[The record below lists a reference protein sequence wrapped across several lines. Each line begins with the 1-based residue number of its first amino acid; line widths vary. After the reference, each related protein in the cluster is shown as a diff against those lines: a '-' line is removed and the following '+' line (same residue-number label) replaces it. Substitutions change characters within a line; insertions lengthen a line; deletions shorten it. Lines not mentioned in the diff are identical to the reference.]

1 MNRTSMKNILP
12 QYFIVDREVLT
23 DKHVIANRL
32 NTFFTN
38 IGPTL
43 ASQIVTD
50 GNSSYED
57 FLINPTLHEFNFNQI
72 GEEDVVN
79 VIDKLPSKTSSGVD
93 GISTNLLKDIKYIIS
108 KPLTLIINQC
118 LETGIF
124 PSKLKVAKVIPI
136 LKRGDETIFDNYR
149 PISILPAISKVFE
162 RIIFNQIHNY
172 FHVNDL
178 YFCSQYG
185 FRKEHSTELA
195 VLELVDRITQ
205 HLDKGTTPINVYLD
219 LSKAFD
225 TLDHNIL
232 LHKLKYYGIE
242 GTALRLFESYLNERQ
257 QYVDLDGTNSNYNRI
272 LTGVP
277 QGSILGP
284 LLFIIYINDIAQ
296 SSNHFN
302 FIIYADDTTLCST
315 LKINA
320 DATQLN
326 RELNNVSQWLNLNKL
341 SLNVKKTKAM
351 VFRMP
356 QKKIIQ
362 PKIQINGSNIEF
374 VENFIF
380 LGITINNKLNWNS
393 HINKVTNKISK
404 TVGILNKL
412 RSFLPSYVL
421 QTIYN
426 TLILPHLIYGILAW
440 GRHTNAIHKI
450 QKRAIRII
458 AASKYNA
465 HTEPLFKQLNLLK
478 ACDICKLQELK
489 FYHKLIN
496 GQLPKYF
503 ECFVYQ
509 TNLDLHNYN
518 TRRSHRLHIPRI
530 NHAFAQLNIRHS
542 VIQTVNNMP
551 DNVIDKIRT
560 HNLKGFSTYAKNYF
574 ISTYET
580 TCEIA
585 NCYVCQQ

>member
-1 MNRTSMKNILP
+1 MYSVIKINLKTYNTILKRSIKQVKILYYQHQFDQYKNNIKKTWGVIKELVNRTSIKNILP

-43 ASQIVTD
+43 ASQSVTD

-57 FLINPTLHEFNFNQI
+57 FLINPTLYEFNFNEI

-185 FRKEHSTELA
+185 LRKEHSTELA

-284 LLFIIYINDIAQ
+284 LLFIIY
-296 SSNHFN
+296 
-302 FIIYADDTTLCST
+302 TL
-315 LKINA
+315 
-320 DATQLN
+320 
-326 RELNNVSQWLNLNKL
+326 
-341 SLNVKKTKAM
+341 
-351 VFRMP
+351 
-356 QKKIIQ
+356 
-362 PKIQINGSNIEF
+362 
-374 VENFIF
+374 
-380 LGITINNKLNWNS
+380 
-393 HINKVTNKISK
+393 
-404 TVGILNKL
+404 
-412 RSFLPSYVL
+412 
-421 QTIYN
+421 
-426 TLILPHLIYGILAW
+426 
-440 GRHTNAIHKI
+440 
-450 QKRAIRII
+450 
-458 AASKYNA
+458 
-465 HTEPLFKQLNLLK
+465 
-478 ACDICKLQELK
+478 
-489 FYHKLIN
+489 
-496 GQLPKYF
+496 
-503 ECFVYQ
+503 
-509 TNLDLHNYN
+509 
-518 TRRSHRLHIPRI
+518 
-530 NHAFAQLNIRHS
+530 
-542 VIQTVNNMP
+542 
-551 DNVIDKIRT
+551 
-560 HNLKGFSTYAKNYF
+560 
-574 ISTYET
+574 
-580 TCEIA
+580 
-585 NCYVCQQ
+585 